1 MNKIIIINGK
11 GGSGKDTFIHLCQK
25 YMDNIINIS
34 SVDYVKEVAQF
45 CGWDG
50 EKDLASRKFLS
61 DLKDVLTVWRDIPYN
76 KMIEQVKT
84 HENKLIFI
92 HVREPKEIER
102 LKIALNANTLLVKND
117 NIIFAFGNHADDM
130 VESCEYDYIITNN
143 GTLQDLEKSAKIFVD
158 FISCVA

>member
-1 MNKIIIINGK
+1 
-11 GGSGKDTFIHLCQK
+11 
-25 YMDNIINIS
+25 MDNIINIS

-45 CGWDG
+45 CGWNG

-61 DLKDVLTVWRDIPYN
+61 DLKDILTIWRDIPYN
-76 KMIEQVKT
+76 QMIEQVGIY
-84 HENKLIFI
+84 ENKVIFI

-102 LKIALNANTLLVKND
+102 LKVALNANTLLIKND
-117 NIIFAFGNHADDM
+117 NIVSEFGNHADDM
-130 VESCEYDYIITNN
+130 VENYEYNYVITNN